1 MKVHILGICGTF
13 MGGVAALA
21 RELGVNV
28 SGSDRQVYPPMSTQL
43 NALGVQLCEGYLP
56 EHLAGPPDLVVI
68 GNALSRGNLAVEHV
82 LNAGLDYCSGPEW
95 LAREV
100 LRSRTV
106 LAVAGTHGK
115 TTTTCLLAWL
125 LETAGLQPGFL
136 IGGAPGNF
144 PHSARLG
151 AGQTFVIEA
160 DEYDSAFFDKRS
172 KFLHYRPNIVVL
184 NNLEFDHADIFP
196 DLAAIQRQFHFLLR
210 SVPANGTVIVNADDK
225 HLAAVLT
232 AGCWSRVIEFSLER
246 RDVTWFAE
254 LTQRDGTHFQVF
266 FKGEP
271 VGIVQWAL
279 LGQHNVANALAAL
292 AAAHAQGVDIAQLI
306 AALPHFIPPRRRLEL
321 LGNVAGVTVYD
332 DFAHHPSA
340 IRSTL
345 DGLRAHVGGHTLHA
359 VLEPRSNTM
368 RMGKLA
374 ADLSPALSGADH
386 IWLLKRPE
394 LVWDAEQI
402 LAPLGERLTVLGDS
416 SALLDG
422 LDKSVKS
429 GDSVVFMSNGGFDAL
444 PKRFVELLRDREQ
457 AK

>member
-13 MGGVAALA
+13 MGGVAVIA
-21 RELGVNV
+21 RELGLRV
-28 SGSDRQVYPPMSTQL
+28 SGSDKQVYPPMSTQL

-56 EHLAGPPDLVVI
+56 DHLAEPPDLVII

-82 LNAGLDYCSGPEW
+82 LNVGLDYCSGPEW

-100 LRSRTV
+100 LRARTV

-125 LETAGLQPGFL
+125 LESAGLQPGFL

-172 KFLHYRPNIVVL
+172 KFLHYRPSIVVL
-184 NNLEFDHADIFP
+184 NNLEYDHADIFP
-196 DLAAIQRQFHFLLR
+196 DLAAIQRQFHYLLR
-210 SVPANGTVIVNADDK
+210 TVPANGTIIVNADDQ
-225 HLAAVLT
+225 HLAAVL
-232 AGCWSRVIEFSLER
+232 ASGCWSTVNEFSLER
-246 RDVTWFAE
+246 RDAMWFAE
-254 LTQRDGTHFQVF
+254 LIQSDGSQFQVF
-266 FKGEP
+266 LKGETLG
-271 VGIVQWAL
+271 VVQWSL
-279 LGQHNVANALAAL
+279 LGRHNVANALAAL
-292 AAAHAQGVDIAQLI
+292 AAAHAQGVDVAQAV
-306 AALPHFIPPRRRLEL
+306 AALPKFVPPRRRLEL
-321 LGNVAGVTVYD
+321 LATVAGVSVYD

-345 DGLRAHVGGHTLHA
+345 DGLRAHVGGCTLHA

-374 ADLSPALSGADH
+374 GDLSPALNEADR
-386 IWLLKRPE
+386 IWLLQRPE
-394 LVWDAEQI
+394 IAWDAQQV
-402 LAPLGERLTVLGDS
+402 LAPLGARLAVLGES
-416 SALLDG
+416 TALLDA
-422 LDKSVKS
+422 LNQSVKS
-429 GDSVVFMSNGGFDAL
+429 GDSVVFMSNGGFDAV
-444 PKRFVELLRDREQ
+444 PKRFVELLLAREQ